1 MKRFLIFL
9 GILFSSVFITGRVN
23 ASEISQFCEYT
34 EPCLTTE
41 FIKEQLAKDINNQI
55 GYYDQ
60 DDIAYIIAASK
71 SSITD
76 YKSIKFYVYRKSRIK
91 FDKQDLQTGDVYYN
105 SYTGNFE
112 IKVDRDG
119 YLLPFINGSI
129 ELSTNEKINLSDF
142 SEKIKFEYI
151 TRSTTYS
158 ILGTRNTN
166 YAYFT
171 NIDLLDSE
179 GNVAFAKNDDK
190 VVEKQT
196 VFDDVIYGTK
206 YSKVELVFDIKGNVE
221 QSFNFKYDFHLLQSN
236 GKLDEYNTFSSPYF
250 IENASFCSN
259 NSCSIPNDRY
269 FRILPKYIYGS
280 SEIDNDYVY
289 KEIDKS
295 DIDSSN
301 SNSYRVNNYDLSIND
316 DPLTKVTS
324 SFKLVIDLTFD
335 SSLIVDSFFQSSIPF
350 TVNYIERDNNSSS
363 DNYYSTIDLTGK
375 YGILFIP
382 KIESSVTGINNRT
395 LFQGIGH
402 LDIQHRSSYDP
413 NNYEVLSAYSMN
425 YCNNYL
431 SLQKEIPY
439 SCNSFNGSFEFYITN
454 DMLNQS
460 LFFINTVYTNDLTS
474 KATVTYDTRYYVY
487 YVYDT
492 PDTEITIKN
501 PNTGEDFNL
510 SLKDFFNYVEE
521 KEELKISIYTFL
533 KPIKFILTS
542 ITDFYN
548 NYCPAV
554 VQKFLYIS
562 FMFVVVLIVIKIIW

>member
-9 GILFSSVFITGRVN
+9 GILFSSVFITSNVN
-23 ASEISQFCEYT
+23 ASEI
-34 EPCLTTE
+34 
-41 FIKEQLAKDINNQI
+41 QLL
-55 GYYDQ
+55 
-60 DDIAYIIAASK
+60 DDDYIYSEIHNVKIATANSNI
-71 SSITD
+71 D
-76 YKSIKFYVYRKSRIK
+76 
-91 FDKQDLQTGDVYYN
+91 FDKYN
-105 SYTGNFE
+105 KYFVAVTYDTRDDRLTYTIVFYSEN
-112 IKVDRDG
+112 
-119 YLLPFINGSI
+119 
-129 ELSTNEKINLSDF
+129 
-142 SEKIKFEYI
+142 SEKILQYLEMYTPNNITLSISDSFWWHMYYDGERI
-151 TRSTTYS
+151 TRLRGDYALDKDNDGASGTNTLLTSDYT
-158 ILGTRNTN
+158 ILKQYISMEDFYYND
-166 YAYFT
+166 
-171 NIDLLDSE
+171 DLYIKT
-179 GNVAFAKNDDK
+179 GNVKNDD

-196 VFDDVIYGTK
+196 VFDDVIYGTR
-206 YSKVELVFDIKGNVE
+206 YSKVELIFDIKGNVE
-221 QSFNFKYDFHLLQSN
+221 QFLNFKYDFHLVQSS

-259 NSCSIPNDRY
+259 NSCSISKDRY
-269 FRILPKYIYGS
+269 FRILPKYINGS
-280 SEIDNDYVY
+280 SEIDNDYIY

-295 DIDSSN
+295 DIASSN
-301 SNSYRVNNYDLSIND
+301 SNSYSVNKYDLSINS
-316 DPLTKVTS
+316 DPSIKVTS
-324 SFKLVIDLTFD
+324 TFKLVIDLTFD

-350 TVNYIERDNNSSS
+350 TVKYIERDSSS
-363 DNYYSTIDLTGK
+363 SDDNYYSTIDITGK

-425 YCNNYL
+425 YCNDYL

-439 SCNSFNGSFEFYITN
+439 SCNSLGGSFEFYITN

-510 SLKDFFNYVEE
+510 SLKDFFNYVKE
-521 KEELKISIYTFL
+521 KEELKISINTFL